1 MMIRLLPQL
10 IVNQPNFNFT
20 TRVFAFKLFAAA
32 DLDLGCGRWR
42 FVVRSSSS
50 VVVVARRQICTLQSD
65 SESLYFSTSHH
76 HYYYNMIEYLM
87 LIYANTQITYTDIH
101 TGGTYRQPF
110 VPIWYMQLICSQTD
124 LLTTTTTTI
133 KFSPHTDILLFQT
146 SLMSF

>member
-1 MMIRLLPQL
+1 MMMIRLLPQL

-87 LIYANTQITYTDIH
+87 LIYANTQITYTDIYTQVVH
-101 TGGTYRQPF
+101 TGHNHLYLSG
-110 VPIWYMQLICSQTD
+110 ICS
-124 LLTTTTTTI
+124 
-133 KFSPHTDILLFQT
+133 
-146 SLMSF
+146 